1 MVLAATNALVAG
13 GGLGAQRIFK
23 HEAPAE
29 LVDALMPSAGE
40 GGGWWE
46 GERGGGEGSVG
57 PMGGGGRECG
67 TGERRGRGVGGWV
80 GGGFQHRLMHMLMPS
95 TGEVQGCGGGEGRG
109 GGTS

>member
-1 MVLAATNALVAG
+1 VPQVVLAATNALVAG

-57 PMGGGGRECG
+57 PMGGGEGVWDRG
-67 TGERRGRGVGGWV
+67 TKGEGGGWV
-80 GGGFQHRLMHMLMPS
+80 GGWWVSAPVDAHAHALHR
-95 TGEVQGCGGGEGRG
+95 
-109 GGTS
+109 